1 MTRTL
6 LCSCNGT
13 MSPGTA
19 GTGEKVHTALCRFEM
34 GSFLK
39 AAQGDSTALLSTP
52 TRLLTPR
59 FASSIFAK
67 RQAGHLKN
75 RKQARKQKR
84 CWQLL
89 LCLTPILLHP

>member
-39 AAQGDSTALLSTP
+39 AAQGDEPLLVACTQE
-52 TRLLTPR
+52 
-59 FASSIFAK
+59 
-67 RQAGHLKN
+67 QAVFNSDAEHV
-75 RKQARKQKR
+75 
-84 CWQLL
+84 
-89 LCLTPILLHP
+89 